1 MSQTA
6 EVVVVGGGVNGASI
20 AYALAAKGVK
30 VVLVEKGA
38 LAGGASGRS
47 SALVRMHYTNEW
59 DARLAWASFPMFRH
73 WAELM
78 GGPPVFTH
86 TGFVN
91 VVAPRYADHLR
102 RNVEMLRRIGVN
114 TTAITPAELRELQPF
129 AHVDDVGAAAYEPES
144 GYANPAETVEG
155 FRRRAVEL
163 GARVLPWTAVTRIVR
178 RESRVTGVETAAG
191 RIDAGHVVVA
201 AGAWSRRLCEEIGL
215 AVPAR
220 PKAIDTVAVSRPA
233 ALRDPHMVFIDNVQ
247 GNYFRPESGGLTLV
261 GVPCQE
267 WDIDPDTLGTGLPP
281 EAAGLGAQLLTH
293 RIPAMERATLV
304 PRLPRLRRLQRGP
317 PRDPGRGGRHRRA
330 LPRHRVQRLRLQD
343 RPGGRHVHGRAH
355 HGRARQD
362 GGHRGV
368 RPRPLRSGQDGRR
381 ARIRTRCGRTT
392 WIRPPR
398 EARDERRA
406 GRRASSSTPS
416 RCSAAARA
424 PGASASPPP
433 PARSRSARGS
443 RTCAPGSARSRS
455 WPSRTRAS
463 ATWRCGCSRWATRR
477 PR

>member
-20 AYALAAKGVK
+20 AYALAVKGVK

-59 DARLAWASFPMFRH
+59 DARLAWASFPVFRH

-91 VVAPRYADHLR
+91 VVAPRYAEHLR
-102 RNVEMLRRIGVN
+102 QNVAMLRRIGVN

-144 GYANPAETVEG
+144 GYADPAETVEG

-178 RESRVTGVETAAG
+178 RESRVTGVETSAG

-220 PKAIDTVAVSRPA
+220 PKAIDTVAVSRPPE
-233 ALRDPHMVFIDNVQ
+233 LRDPHMVFIDNVQ

-293 RIPAMERATLV
+293 RIPVMERATLS
-304 PRLPRLRRLQRGP
+304 RGYRAFDGYSP
-317 PRDPGRGGRHRRA
+317 DRHA
-330 LPRHRVQRLRLQD
+330 ILGAVAGIDGLYLATAFSGSGFKIAPAVGTCMAELITD
-343 RPGGRHVHGRAH
+343 GRAKTVDIEVFGL
-355 HGRARQD
+355 GRFAA
-362 GGHRGV
+362 GKAVEGPYPYAV
-368 RPRPLRSGQDGRR
+368 RPDYVDP
-381 ARIRTRCGRTT
+381 
-392 WIRPPR
+392 
-398 EARDERRA
+398 
-406 GRRASSSTPS
+406 
-416 RCSAAARA
+416 AAAG
-424 PGASASPPP
+424 GA
-433 PARSRSARGS
+433 R
-443 RTCAPGSARSRS
+443 
-455 WPSRTRAS
+455 
-463 ATWRCGCSRWATRR
+463 
-477 PR
+477 